1 MGVHLCLNCLKAL
14 LKLTSEADVNLR
26 CFESLFEKTWTVSKF
41 EKHFNLD
48 QKFSFF
54 LGTATRLSIRRG
66 RSNSRAYK
74 YSLAVHE
81 PEIQAC
87 NSPISGQDAI
97 EECNEAEDDVGE
109 LEQVKQLGGEKT
121 ESFFTR

>member
-1 MGVHLCLNCLKAL
+1 MWIWGVLNLCLRKPGLYPN
-14 LKLTSEADVNLR
+14 
-26 CFESLFEKTWTVSKF
+26 SKSF
-41 EKHFNLD
+41 FILD
-48 QKFSFF
+48 QKFYFF
-54 LGTATRLSIRRG
+54 PGTATRLSIRRG

>member
-1 MGVHLCLNCLKAL
+1 MLSNLICVTLKFFSILLDTYISNTFFAL
-14 LKLTSEADVNLR
+14 LIYFLVLIWFKI
-26 CFESLFEKTWTVSKF
+26 FLFYS
-41 EKHFNLD
+41 
-48 QKFSFF
+48 
-54 LGTATRLSIRRG
+54 GTATRLSIRRG